1 MRDLFGTGTLCP
13 ASIVGWGTKRA
24 AELAPVAAHIA
35 ALVALAPVRHLD
47 ETGMR
52 VAGKTQWLHVASTSL
67 LTHYRVSAK
76 RGEVPATFTHGIV
89 VHDHFKPY
97 FSLKWVGHALCNA
110 HHLRELKAVT
120 DYDHEPWANKMA
132 RVLLAAAKAVR
143 HAVANGADCLADGL
157 HRRISALYDQIIR
170 RGIETHEGMD
180 PIPRKKGARGKT
192 AKRTGHNL
200 LVRLRDFKAETLRFM
215 VDFSVP
221 FTNNQ
226 AEQDVRMMKVKMK
239 ISGGFR
245 IQTGADIFATLR
257 SVFSTARKQGWNIIK
272 AMAENPAELI
282 KALNASYQTAAG
294 TAHPAGGG
302 LGSYLFVY
310 KKNALPSTLA

>member
-1 MRDLFGTGTLCP
+1 MNGTLPWRARIVQHLVPENRISEIMRDLLGTGTLCP

-35 ALVALAPVRHLD
+35 ALVAQAPVRHLD

-180 PIPRKKGARGKT
+180 PIPRKNGTRGKT

-257 SVFSTARKQGWNIIK
+257 SVFSTARK
-272 AMAENPAELI
+272 
-282 KALNASYQTAAG
+282 
-294 TAHPAGGG
+294 
-302 LGSYLFVY
+302 
-310 KKNALPSTLA
+310 